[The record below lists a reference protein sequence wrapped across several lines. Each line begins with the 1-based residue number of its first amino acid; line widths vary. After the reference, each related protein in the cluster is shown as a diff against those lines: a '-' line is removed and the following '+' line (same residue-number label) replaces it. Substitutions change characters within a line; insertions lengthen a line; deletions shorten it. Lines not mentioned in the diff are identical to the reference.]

1 MLAVRKSL
9 KSHRGWRA
17 RRWPTG
23 AGKNLAVWR
32 LLAFLV
38 ALILL
43 IIFLDHQI
51 HPLVKSF
58 GENQAKFT
66 STKAINEAVTQVL
79 TDEQIRLCYQ
89 SGKKISEGE
98 NVADLADEIVA
109 ATGMNRNSAIIYL
122 NAVNSMLNGKVY
134 KRAINISAT
143 GQYFDWIF
151 NEYGVKGIQ
160 RALKATQL
168 HINYRKECGHT
179 VDSLEELYERY
190 ARRF

>member
-1 MLAVRKSL
+1 MQYESVILDLLTRVMKLEEEVQQLSEKL
-9 KSHRGWRA
+9 NQLEQLPSESESQSGRA
-17 RRWPTG
+17 G
-23 AGKNLAVWR
+23 
-32 LLAFLV
+32 
-38 ALILL
+38 
-43 IIFLDHQI
+43 
-51 HPLVKSF
+51 SS
-58 GENQAKFT
+58 
-66 STKAINEAVTQVL
+66 STYQKL

-98 NVADLADEIVA
+98 NVADLADDIVA

-143 GQYFDWIF
+143 EQYFEWIL

>member
-1 MLAVRKSL
+1 ML
-9 KSHRGWRA
+9 
-17 RRWPTG
+17 RR
-23 AGKNLAVWR
+23 N
-32 LLAFLV
+32 F
-38 ALILL
+38 
-43 IIFLDHQI
+43 
-51 HPLVKSF
+51 
-58 GENQAKFT
+58 
-66 STKAINEAVTQVL
+66 
-79 TDEQIRLCYQ
+79 
-89 SGKKISEGE
+89 KISEGE

>member
-1 MLAVRKSL
+1 MQYESVILDLLTRIMKLEEEVRQLSEKLNQLEQLPSE
-9 KSHRGWRA
+9 SEPQSGRA
-17 RRWPTG
+17 E
-23 AGKNLAVWR
+23 
-32 LLAFLV
+32 
-38 ALILL
+38 
-43 IIFLDHQI
+43 
-51 HPLVKSF
+51 SS
-58 GENQAKFT
+58 
-66 STKAINEAVTQVL
+66 STYQKL